1 MSRQLRRTITP
12 AVNPHKKPTVR
23 YRRALCFFRRAI
35 ADAVWPQMAAMAAT
49 ATNRKIAC
57 GTM

>member
-12 AVNPHKKPTVR
+12 AVNPHKKPTVK
-23 YRRALCFFRRAI
+23 YRRARCFLLRAI
-35 ADAVWPQMAAMAAT
+35 ADAVYPHTAAVAAT
-49 ATNRKIAC
+49 ATNREINC

>member
-12 AVNPHKKPTVR
+12 AVNPHKKPTVK
-23 YRRALCFFRRAI
+23 YRRARCFFRRAI
-35 ADAVWPQMAAMAAT
+35 ADAVWPHTAAMAAI
-49 ATNRKIAC
+49 ATNRKMTC